1 MIHVIAF
8 LIAVHAAQ
16 PPSVKPASPPA
27 AWVHGVASGGGGGT
41 QGQLDFSQ
49 AGNPLII
56 IFGGAL

>member
-27 AWVHGVASGGGGGT
+27 AWTHGAASGGGGGSPGT
-41 QGQLDFSQ
+41 LDFSQ
-49 AGNPLII
+49 AANSGLL
-56 IFGGAL
+56 GALGGF